1 MRDPEIDQTCYP
13 YGSLR
18 IGDNTFIANIPTLTK
33 VYQHPVPLEV
43 ALHAAARLNAM
54 YHSGKAVATLA
65 NIVASPERLFT
76 LVRDEAHA
84 CRSRGLIDN
93 AQYLAIQLQEA

>member
-13 YGSLR
+13 YGNLR
-18 IGDNTFIANIPTLTK
+18 IGDNTFLANIPTLEK
-33 VYQHPVPLEV
+33 EYPHPVPLVV
-43 ALHAAARLNAM
+43 ALRAAAKLNAL
-54 YHSGKAVATLA
+54 YHSGQREALL
-65 NIVASPERLFT
+65 NIVTSPERLFT

>member
-13 YGSLR
+13 YGNLR

-43 ALHAAARLNAM
+43 ALHAAARLNAL
-54 YHSGKAVATLA
+54 YHSGQREALA
-65 NIVASPERLFT
+65 NIVTSPERLLT
-76 LVRDEAHA
+76 LVRDEANA
-84 CRSRGLIDN
+84 CRSRGMIDN
-93 AQYLAIQLQEA
+93 AQYLAVQLQGA

>member
-13 YGSLR
+13 YGNLR

-33 VYQHPVPLEV
+33 VYQHPVPLVV
-43 ALHAAARLNAM
+43 ALHAAARLNALH
-54 YHSGKAVATLA
+54 HSGQREALA
-65 NIVASPERLFT
+65 NIVTSPERLFT

-84 CRSRGLIDN
+84 CRSRGMIDN
-93 AQYLAIQLQEA
+93 AQYLAVQLQEA

>member
-18 IGDNTFIANIPTLTK
+18 IGDNTFLANIPTLEK
-33 VYQHPVPLEV
+33 EYPHPVPLVV
-43 ALHAAARLNAM
+43 ALHAAARLNAL
-54 YHSGKAVATLA
+54 YHSGQSEALA
-65 NIVASPERLFT
+65 NIVTSPERLFT

-93 AQYLAIQLQEA
+93 SQYLAIQLQEA

>member
-18 IGDNTFIANIPTLTK
+18 IGDNTFLANIPTMEK
-33 VYQHPVPLEV
+33 EYPHPVPLVV
-43 ALHAAARLNAM
+43 ALHAAARLNAL
-54 YHSGKAVATLA
+54 YHSGQREALA
-65 NIVASPERLFT
+65 NIVTSPERLFT

-84 CRSRGLIDN
+84 CRSRGLIDHS
-93 AQYLAIQLQEA
+93 QYLAIQLQEA

>member
-13 YGSLR
+13 YGTLR
-18 IGDNTFIANIPTLTK
+18 IGDNTFLANIPTLKK
-33 VYQHPVPLEV
+33 VYPHPVPLVV
-43 ALHAAARLNAM
+43 ALHAAARLNAL
-54 YHSGKAVATLA
+54 YHRGQREALA
-65 NIVASPERLFT
+65 NIVTSPAHLFT

-93 AQYLAIQLQEA
+93 SQYLTVQLQEA

>member
-18 IGDNTFIANIPTLTK
+18 IGDNTFLANIPTLEK
-33 VYQHPVPLEV
+33 EYPHPVPLVV
-43 ALHAAARLNAM
+43 ALHAAARLNAL
-54 YHSGKAVATLA
+54 YHSGQREALW
-65 NIVASPERLFT
+65 NIVTSPERLFT

-84 CRSRGLIDN
+84 CRSRGLIDHS
-93 AQYLAIQLQEA
+93 QYLAIQLQEA